1 MWLGFEPGRPRKSLS
16 NSLNACSKKTDCLP
30 RFWPDFKL
38 GRLRAT
44 LCSRMLAHNPT
55 ELVRTKQQLGL
66 DSPFYDERAFSPL
79 DATAGIGDINLDN
92 SENTW

>member
-1 MWLGFEPGRPRKSLS
+1 
-16 NSLNACSKKTDCLP
+16 
-30 RFWPDFKL
+30 
-38 GRLRAT
+38 
-44 LCSRMLAHNPT
+44 MLAHNPT

-66 DSPFYDERAFSPL
+66 DSPFYDERAFSPF